1 MIYHMY
7 YQICKWQRC
16 SLVFLFLLLAGFANA
31 QSKSFELRG
40 VVLDSVGHLPI
51 SNVTVAFVGKS
62 TAVSTDAQ
70 GQFLIKDV
78 HLNDQL
84 VLTSVGFDRKTVQVT
99 STNRMTIFL
108 SSSSSNLD
116 EVTVVAYGTQKKTS
130 MVASITSIN
139 PKEIKGPTSNLT
151 TMLAGRVA
159 GLIAYQRSGEPG
171 NDNASFFI
179 RGVGTF
185 GAGKKDPDPY
195 RWDGIEYNGFGAAS
209 AR

>member
-7 YQICKWQRC
+7 YRICKWQRC
-16 SLVFLFLLLAGFANA
+16 SLVFLFMLIVSFAHA
-31 QSKSFELRG
+31 QTKSFELRG

-51 SNVTVAFVGKS
+51 SNVTIAFMGKS
-62 TAVSTDAQ
+62 AVVSTDAQ

-78 HLNDQL
+78 QLNDQL

-151 TMLAGRVA
+151 SMLAGRVA

-171 NDNASFFI
+171 NDNASFLSAVS
-179 RGVGTF
+179 GLLVPE
-185 GAGKKDPDPY
+185 KKTP
-195 RWDGIEYNGFGAAS
+195 
-209 AR
+209 